1 MSHYSFHHH
10 YNHHSVLKK
19 NFNEEYQQLVDIYGK
34 ENIELEKELTFA
46 YRYKCWVN
54 EAIGEW
60 VFDPL
65 INEYVFILDDN
76 ERENYNE

>member
-1 MSHYSFHHH
+1 MIDTI
-10 YNHHSVLKK
+10 
-19 NFNEEYQQLVDIYGK
+19 NERFDE

-65 INEYVFILDDN
+65 VDKYVFILDDDERKDCN
-76 ERENYNE
+76 E

>member
-1 MSHYSFHHH
+1 MTHYCYHVYSHR
-10 YNHHSVLKK
+10 HSVLKK
-19 NFNEEYQQLVDIYGK
+19 NFNEEYQRLVDMYGK

-65 INEYVFILDDN
+65 IDEYVFILDD
-76 ERENYNE
+76 EREDCNE

>member
-1 MSHYSFHHH
+1 MAHYSYHQY
-10 YNHHSVLKK
+10 YNRHSVLKE
-19 NFNEEYQQLVDIYGK
+19 NFNEEYQRLVDTYGE

-60 VFDPL
+60 IFDPL
-65 INEYVFILDDN
+65 IDEYVFILDN
-76 ERENYNE
+76 ERKDCNE

>member
-1 MSHYSFHHH
+1 MAHYSYHQY
-10 YNHHSVLKK
+10 YNRHSVLKK
-19 NFNEEYQQLVDIYGK
+19 NFNEEYQQLVDMYGK
-34 ENIELEKELTFA
+34 ENIELEKELTSA

-76 ERENYNE
+76 ERKDYNE